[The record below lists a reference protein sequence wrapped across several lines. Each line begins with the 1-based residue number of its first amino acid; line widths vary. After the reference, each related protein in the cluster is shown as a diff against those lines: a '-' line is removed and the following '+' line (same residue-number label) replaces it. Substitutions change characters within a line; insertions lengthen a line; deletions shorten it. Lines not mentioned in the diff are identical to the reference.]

1 MRENS
6 NGASSPPAC
15 RALGRAPRLDDQA
28 VQAARLGASRST
40 SCPIEDAS
48 RAQSVGGP
56 SGGNSYRKPLKTPPT
71 CRVSSAVEQRF
82 CKPLVGGSIPSP
94 GTACTPDL
102 SGILEAVEGQ
112 HRCEVTGQ
120 LEPRRGIAEIENT
133 TPTEN
138 REVIERMASSRGAIP
153 IRPATPRTTSILKAG
168 CDLCDSSRAFGGR
181 RHQPDSPPEAEPST
195 NEERVT
201 CPKSD

>member
-1 MRENS
+1 MRWRAGEPVRGATNEINPQRGHSVFLRGRTVRGDRTHSSESRRLSGGVDLFQSRAAPRSACDAALRDSFHPHARHLQAQRPPTARWPSRTSARMRGNS
-6 NGASSPPAC
+6 SGASSLPTC

-56 SGGNSYRKPLKTPPT
+56 SGGNSYRKPLSTPPT

-94 GTACTPDL
+94 GTNEIKDL
-102 SGILEAVEGQ
+102 S
-112 HRCEVTGQ
+112 RYFY
-120 LEPRRGIAEIENT
+120 RGLI
-133 TPTEN
+133 
-138 REVIERMASSRGAIP
+138 V
-153 IRPATPRTTSILKAG
+153 
-168 CDLCDSSRAFGGR
+168 
-181 RHQPDSPPEAEPST
+181 
-195 NEERVT
+195 
-201 CPKSD
+201 